1 MIVMYTNSV
10 VAIPSSVEDK
20 SETQKKAA
28 KKSRKTK

>member
-1 MIVMYTNSV
+1 MTTMYTNSV

-20 SETQKKAA
+20 SEAQDKTA

>member
-20 SETQKKAA
+20 SEAQEKGG